1 MGGMGGMGMQPGMG
15 QGGLGE
21 GTQATFQLIESIIGA
36 VGGFAQMLEATYM
49 ATIVVTLNNQQ
60 HILDV

>member
-1 MGGMGGMGMQPGMG
+1 MMG

-36 VGGFAQMLEATYM
+36 VGDL
-49 ATIVVTLNNQQ
+49 LKC
-60 HILDV
+60 